1 MNIAEQILELKDR
14 LQESKENQIAVRTKL
29 DSMMERLKTEFN
41 CSSVEEANVKLK
53 KLSDELEAVQL
64 ELNDA
69 INKFEEEYPLD

>member
-41 CSSVEEANVKLK
+41 CFSIEEANMKLK
-53 KLSDELEAVQL
+53 KLSDELEVVQQ